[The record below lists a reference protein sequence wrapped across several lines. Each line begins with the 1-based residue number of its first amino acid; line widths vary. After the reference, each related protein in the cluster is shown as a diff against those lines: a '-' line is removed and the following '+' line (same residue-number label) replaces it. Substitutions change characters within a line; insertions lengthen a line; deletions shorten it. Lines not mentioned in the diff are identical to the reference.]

1 MGYAI
6 LYIPSHGKKVLA
18 ETLEGITIEVVDE
31 KDYLEV
37 FRKNN
42 VFKTVLN
49 LHGKENKIT

>member
-1 MGYAI
+1 
-6 LYIPSHGKKVLA
+6 VLA

-49 LHGKENKIT
+49 LHGKENKIKSARPD